1 MATGG
6 APGASSSSRKLRP
19 NRGFTFKMSRKF
31 ADTRAPTSASGSRRP
46 ESDMFSGSFRN
57 APIALKAL
65 DEALISS
72 TRFSVNEPSR
82 LF

>member
-1 MATGG
+1 
-6 APGASSSSRKLRP
+6 
-19 NRGFTFKMSRKF
+19 
-31 ADTRAPTSASGSRRP
+31 
-46 ESDMFSGSFRN
+46 MFSGSFRN